1 MLPSL
6 PPAITRTF
14 RAQVRCGT
22 ECVTSIQLTTTN
34 PVKQELSIVLYVD
47 NGMVGF
53 ITPTPGMHL
62 ID

>member
-1 MLPSL
+1 MLVFLTS
-6 PPAITRTF
+6 AITSTL

-22 ECVTSIQLTTTN
+22 GCVTSIQLTTTN

-47 NGMVGF
+47 NDMVGF
-53 ITPTPGMHL
+53 STPTPGMHL